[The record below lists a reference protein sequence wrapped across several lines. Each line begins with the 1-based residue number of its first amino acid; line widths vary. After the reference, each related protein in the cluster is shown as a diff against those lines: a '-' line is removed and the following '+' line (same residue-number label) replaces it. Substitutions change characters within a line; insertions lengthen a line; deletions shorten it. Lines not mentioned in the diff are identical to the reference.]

1 MSIKLP
7 TVCILLQ
14 PTGLSR
20 SALDLRHSTIVA
32 SINFKTNSLL
42 YGAFCFRNSP
52 SARRGHWHFYEV
64 LQMRVRLKVAILM
77 QEACEERARER
88 EREVWCKCIGEE
100 SAWYS
105 LIPSLTRSDLFMP
118 VLGETQSGSD
128 WGGLN
133 RLQVNWHFIPVL
145 K

>member
-1 MSIKLP
+1 MVAQSAAHPAFPSPPFQGCRKCGVTMSINLP
-7 TVCILLQ
+7 TVCILPQ
-14 PTGLSR
+14 PTSLSR

-52 SARRGHWHFYEV
+52 SARQGHWHFYEV

-88 EREVWCKCIGEE
+88 EREKFDVNVSERNQHGTVWYL
-100 SAWYS
+100 AWLGVIYS
-105 LIPSLTRSDLFMP
+105 CQF
-118 VLGETQSGSD
+118 
-128 WGGLN
+128 
-133 RLQVNWHFIPVL
+133 
-145 K
+145 